1 MTNCVVAEKT
11 FFNLCHR
18 CVTAWIFPRSINMLL
33 AMNERRRPSLV
44 DKIARA
50 LAGRVPRSVDAGE
63 FKKAAVL
70 VPLQETPDGEHV
82 VLTRRAETVNAHRG
96 QIAFPGGKIE
106 LSDTDAEAAAL
117 RESHEEIGL
126 AAADV
131 RVLGQLDPIVS
142 SSGYVVTPFV
152 GLVPSPYDFRL
163 NPAETAALFTV
174 PLSAL
179 TAEGCLHIE
188 PRLYPPERRD
198 PIYHFYFEDRDIWGA
213 TARIILQLLEVA
225 YGFKVP
231 KP

>member
-1 MTNCVVAEKT
+1 
-11 FFNLCHR
+11 
-18 CVTAWIFPRSINMLL
+18 
-33 AMNERRRPSLV
+33 MNERRHSLV

-50 LAGRVPRSVDAGE
+50 LAARVPRSVDAGE

-70 VPLQETPDGEHV
+70 VPLQETPGGERL
-82 VLTRRAETVNAHRG
+82 VLTQRAETVNSHRG

-106 LSDTDAEAAAL
+106 PGDDSPEAAAL
-117 RESHEEIGL
+117 RETDEEIGL
-126 AAADV
+126 VAADV
-131 RVLGQLDPIVS
+131 RVLGQLDQIIS

-163 NPAETAALFTV
+163 NTAETAALFSV

-179 TAEGCLHIE
+179 AAQGCLHIE

-225 YGFKVP
+225 YGFTVP